1 MTVATEVEYGQLL
14 REVLP
19 RVIHT
24 KKEHARQLAEVER
37 LMVKADRTPAET
49 VLLEALATFVHDY
62 EKKTFPPRE
71 KSTPAEML
79 AFLMEQNGL
88 KPADLPIPHSRVS
101 EILSGKRSV
110 SKAQAIVLAER
121 FQVSPAL
128 FLDKA
133 QVVK

>member
-1 MTVATEVEYGQLL
+1 MTTATEVEYGQLL

-37 LMVKADRTPAET
+37 LMLKPDRDSQPET
-49 VLLEALATFVHDY
+49 VLLEALFTFVHDY
-62 EKKTFPPRE
+62 EKKSYPSRE
-71 KSTPAEML
+71 KCTPAEML
-79 AFLMEQNGL
+79 AFFMEQNDL
-88 KPADLPIPHSRVS
+88 KPANLPIPHSRVS

-121 FQVSPAL
+121 FKVSPAL
-128 FLDKA
+128 FLEKP
-133 QVVK
+133 